1 MSNISDNSD
10 NSMEYVAPS
19 DSEESEPEEYR
30 QPAPAANNLRTA
42 AENVDASE
50 SESNDNDHDN
60 VSDLQADSDS
70 DNPSDADDIGS
81 SSESDAGNDH
91 ERHPTRP
98 MINFD
103 RDNDVYTQPDE
114 TFGWE
119 RLDIDSGASYQPF
132 SAFAGLIAPLR
143 DPDDPMEFFRMLF
156 EEEMFERLAQETNNY
171 ANAKQTSK

>member
-42 AENVDASE
+42 AQNVDASE
-50 SESNDNDHDN
+50 SESNDNDLDN
-60 VSDLQADSDS
+60 VSDLQADS

-91 ERHPTRP
+91 ERHSTRP

-103 RDNDVYTQPDE
+103 GDNDVYAQTDE
-114 TFGWE
+114 TLGWE

-132 SAFAGLIAPLR
+132 SAFTGLIAPLR
-143 DPDDPMEFFRMLF
+143 NPDDPMEFFRMLF